1 MEPRPLDRLDHRLA
15 GQRLR
20 GRHVRALGRALAA
33 LHGETG
39 RRAPGAL
46 SLRALFLGKAGAVH
60 FARSPGRVATDDV
73 ASLVGELVA
82 EGAPRRA
89 EQLAA
94 AYAFAADDYAL
105 YRKLAPLG
113 GEPLVV
119 ATGGRVASGKST
131 VAKAV
136 SRRLAAPRIV
146 GDRVRRALA
155 ADAPGHE
162 LAWAR
167 SASAGVYAGLLER
180 AEDVLAGRRSLV
192 LDACFPTARER
203 RAAAAL
209 AARYGA
215 RFVFACCDAPPAEL
229 AARLRLRDLRDA
241 VPPGSW
247 EKIASEIDAR
257 WERPD
262 AGEPGSLVHL
272 DTSLTRGAW
281 LVALGLAK
289 RGRA

>member
-1 MEPRPLDRLDHRLA
+1 MEPRRLDRLDHRVA
-15 GQRLR
+15 ARRLR

-33 LHGETG
+33 LRGETG
-39 RRAPGAL
+39 PRMQGAL
-46 SLRALFLGKAGAVH
+46 SLRTLFVGRAGAVR

-73 ASLVGELVA
+73 AGLVGELAA

-94 AYAFAADDYAL
+94 AYAFAADEYPL

-146 GDRVRRALA
+146 GDRVRRVLA
-155 ADAPGHE
+155 SEEPGHE
-162 LAWAR
+162 LGWVP
-167 SASAGVYAGLLER
+167 SASADVYAGLLER
-180 AEDVLAGRRSLV
+180 ADAVLAGRRSLV
-192 LDACFPTARER
+192 LDACFPTTRER

-209 AARYGA
+209 AARHGA
-215 RFVFACCDAPPAEL
+215 RFVFVCCDAPPTEI

-241 VPPGSW
+241 VPTGSW
-247 EKIASEIDAR
+247 KKIASEIDAR
-257 WERPD
+257 WEPPEAD
-262 AGEPGSLVHL
+262 EPGSLVHV
-272 DTSLTRGAW
+272 DTSLRRGGW
-281 LVALGLAK
+281 LRALGLAK
-289 RGRA
+289 RERA